1 MNGRVNIIGHN
12 NVDRFLLYE
21 TPNIEKSTEYKNAL
35 VGHFEQSLLS
45 KSFFSADNIDILQK
59 SIILGVYKKSNGLYE
74 IGYQDQDVLKTIM
87 RAMYLQHSKNQC
99 NNITSQIHELNAYVV
114 NYSVP
119 QIYNEATSYIKYKSH
134 VSNIANPIDLPKSS
148 YHSNTLI
155 MKPFF

>member
-21 TPNIEKSTEYKNAL
+21 TPNANQSTEYKNAL
-35 VGHFEQSLLS
+35 VGHFEPSLLS
-45 KSFFSADNIDILQK
+45 KTFFSANNVDNLQK
-59 SIILGVYKKSNGLYE
+59 KIIVGVYKKSNGIYN

-87 RAMYLQHSKNQC
+87 RAMYLQHSKNLC
-99 NNITSQIHELNAYVV
+99 ENITSQIYELNNFVV
-114 NYSVP
+114 NYAIP
-119 QIYNEATSYIKYKSH
+119 QIYNEAESYIKYKQQ

>member
-12 NVDRFLLYE
+12 DVDKFLLYE
-21 TPNIEKSTEYKNAL
+21 TPKADESTEYKNAL
-35 VGHFEQSLLS
+35 VGHFEKSVLS
-45 KSFFSADNIDILQK
+45 KAFFSAANVELLQK
-59 SIILGVYKKSNGLYE
+59 AIIVGVHKKSNGVYN

-99 NNITSQIHELNAYVV
+99 NNITSQIRELDSFVINFA
-114 NYSVP
+114 VP
-119 QIYNEATSYIKYKSH
+119 QIYSEAVSYLKYKQH
-134 VSNIANPIDLPKSS
+134 VSYIANPIDLPKSS